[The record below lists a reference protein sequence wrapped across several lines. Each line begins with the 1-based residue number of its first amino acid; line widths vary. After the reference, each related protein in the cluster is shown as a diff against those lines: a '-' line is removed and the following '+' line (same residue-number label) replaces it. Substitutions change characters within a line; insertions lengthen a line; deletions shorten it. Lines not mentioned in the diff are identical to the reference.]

1 MASTYPSR
9 TIRSKPFN
17 YHHLS
22 QLRSDR
28 QTFYTLVAPIKDH
41 RRAFSGDVKRG
52 RNLFRVTTHRAIC
65 RGQIKLGDEKKKKNK
80 RGKSQHSRKLLFRRT
95 IRGKINRS
103 RDDPRY
109 CHRFVV
115 SNDIFDISMP
125 ARLSSLYVNDFF
137 FFFFRNIYPWIFAT
151 KLEVE
156 KYEWTLS
163 SLERWKKFFKRVDYD
178 LVECE

>member
-65 RGQIKLGDEKKKKNK
+65 RGQIKLGDGKKKKKVSTHENCYFVE
-80 RGKSQHSRKLLFRRT
+80 RFAGKLIDHGM
-95 IRGKINRS
+95 IH
-103 RDDPRY
+103 D

-125 ARLSSLYVNDFF
+125 ARLSSLYLMIFF
-137 FFFFRNIYPWIFAT
+137 FFLSEYISVNIRLVT

-156 KYEWTLS
+156 KYEWTLDLS
-163 SLERWKKFFKRVDYD
+163 SLERSFSKG
-178 LVECE
+178 LITIS